1 MIVSDSVHSVMATD
15 QGGQASNEGEKFQ
28 KNNAN
33 YKVV

>member
-28 KNNAN
+28 EK
-33 YKVV
+33 